1 MIEPAENINKNCHL
15 PNYNV
20 IIDSSFVFYV
30 DGFKNAFVIKNN
42 LMSIYPKNYN
52 LWILKLLDKPSEFI
66 KQSNTEQWIR
76 KCAKDCTVGGKKPW
90 WQFW

>member
-1 MIEPAENINKNCHL
+1 
-15 PNYNV
+15 
-20 IIDSSFVFYV
+20 
-30 DGFKNAFVIKNN
+30 
-42 LMSIYPKNYN
+42 MSIYPKNYN